1 MRLLRTT
8 TLELEDFMGI
18 SPAYAIL
25 SHRWQ
30 DDEVSFQDM
39 MNGEAANKAGYSKIK
54 KCCREASKQGLNY
67 AWIDTCCIDKT
78 SSAELTEAIN
88 SMYQWYQNAKV
99 CFVYLFDV
107 DDSEVDAHCSDDAVD
122 SAHFE
127 NSSWWTRGWTLQEL
141 IAPSALEFYNSKW
154 NLLGSKHDL
163 TALITT
169 ITGIHHKM
177 LQGAN
182 PETFSV
188 AQRMSWASKRTTT
201 RTEDIAYSLLGIFG
215 VNMPML
221 YGEGEKAFIR
231 LQEEIMKHSNDHS
244 LFAWSVEGE
253 GYRGLLAK
261 SPASF
266 QQSYDVVPS
275 FNKLS
280 HVPYFVTNFGLSIT
294 LAFIPW
300 AMDTYF
306 VALDCERE
314 DKYDSRIGIYLKLL
328 REKDQAARISL
339 DGTDFPTFE
348 LRNFPLVHLRQIY
361 VRQQVWFVAP
371 QPDRLYGF
379 WIRTLPPMI
388 MFAKGSR
395 FAVADCNQPIYRTE
409 VLSRN
414 VWNDGERFLKLE
426 TGEHGTAG
434 RIWYESVDKH
444 RYTVFKI
451 GFDDAFNPVCLC
463 STHGVEG
470 SLRDLPVSD
479 NKWLQYPVGRK
490 DGYLQG
496 DRFLGLRETVHLV
509 TVSVSK
515 EVVGG
520 QRMWVIDIHP
530 VLTDEKQSR

>member
-8 TLELEDFMGI
+8 NFELEEFIGAC
-18 SPAYAIL
+18 PAYAIL

-30 DDEVSFQDM
+30 DDEISLQDM
-39 MNGEAANKAGYSKIK
+39 VHGKGADKAGYSKIEM
-54 KCCREASKQGLNY
+54 CCREATKQGLNY

-88 SMYQWYQNAKV
+88 SMYQWYQDAKV

-107 DDSEVDAHCSDDAVD
+107 DESEVDAQNAKEPD
-122 SAHFE
+122 SSQFSH
-127 NSSWWTRGWTLQEL
+127 SSWWTRGWTLQEL
-141 IAPSALEFYNSKW
+141 IAPPIVEFYNSAWKF
-154 NLLGSKHDL
+154 LGSKHDL
-163 TALITT
+163 IDLITT
-169 ITGIHHKM
+169 ITGIHNKM
-177 LQGAN
+177 LVGAH
-182 PETFSV
+182 PDSFSV

-201 RTEDIAYSLLGIFG
+201 RVEDISYSLLGIFG

-221 YGEGEKAFIR
+221 YGEGERAFIR

-244 LFAWSVEGE
+244 LFAWSVEDE
-253 GYRGLLAK
+253 GYRGLLAR

-266 QQSYDVVPS
+266 QHTYDVVPS
-275 FNKLS
+275 INRLS

-294 LAFIPW
+294 LAFVPW
-300 AMDTYF
+300 AMDIYF

-328 REKDQAARISL
+328 PEKDQAARISL
-339 DGTDFPTFE
+339 EGSDFKNFE
-348 LRNFPLVHLRQIY
+348 VRNFPLVHLRQIY
-361 VRQQVWFVAP
+361 VRQQVWVITP

-379 WIRTLPPMI
+379 WIRTLPLMI
-388 MFAKGSR
+388 MFAKGSS
-395 FAVADCNQPIYRTE
+395 FAATDCNQPIYRKE

-414 VWNDGERFLKLE
+414 VWYERERFLKLE

-434 RIWYESVDKH
+434 RIWYESADKL

-451 GFDDAFNPVCLC
+451 GFDDGFNPVCLC
-463 STHGVEG
+463 STQGVEE

-496 DRFLGLRETVHLV
+496 DRFMGLRETVHLV
-509 TVSVSK
+509 TVSISK

-520 QRMWVIDIHP
+520 QRMWVVDIHP
-530 VLTDEKQSR
+530 VLTDEEKSI